1 MSNSADLGQ
10 PAVAKSTSSAAAL
23 RKKPSPGARSQVVR
37 AAAAAGRIL
46 QQLSLLFVLLALW
59 EIGVRA
65 QWIDGNL
72 FPPPSK
78 VLQALVD
85 LAKLGMLRKD
95 IEASVVRVGV
105 GFLIAS
111 ACAISLATL
120 LARWTTLAKYVMP
133 ILELVRPISVIAW
146 IPIAI
151 LWFGLGDKPAWF
163 IIFLGSFFPIFTNT
177 YLGIRS
183 VQPIHIQAAQCLGAG
198 KLLFLRKVLLP
209 SALPYILA
217 GMRVG
222 LGVGWMCVIAAELI
236 AATSGLGYMIQT
248 ARVLI
253 ETEKVLAGMITI
265 GVIGY
270 FMNFLMLL
278 LERRLT
284 PWSHHAL

>member
-1 MSNSADLGQ
+1 MATMPRRRDARDSESQPGPLLKGVIRTLG
-10 PAVAKSTSSAAAL
+10 A
-23 RKKPSPGARSQVVR
+23 
-37 AAAAAGRIL
+37 L
-46 QQLSLLFVLLALW
+46 QQMSLIFLLLVLW
-59 EIGVRA
+59 EGGVRMG
-65 QWIDGNL
+65 WIDGNL

-78 VLQALVD
+78 IFQALVD
-85 LAKLGMLRKD
+85 LAKLGMLWKD
-95 IEASVVRVGV
+95 IKASVWRVGV
-105 GFLIAS
+105 GFMIAS
-111 ACAISLATL
+111 VCAIALATL
-120 LARWTTLAKYVMP
+120 LARWTGLAKYVMP
-133 ILELVRPISVIAW
+133 IIDLVRPISVIAW

-163 IIFLGSFFPIFTNT
+163 IIFLGAFFPIFTNT

-183 VQPIHIQAAQCLGAG
+183 VQPIHVQAAECLGAG
-198 KLLFLRKVLLP
+198 RVLFLRKVLLP

-253 ETEKVLAGMITI
+253 ETEKVLAGMVTI

-270 FMNFLMLL
+270 AMNHLMLM
-278 LERRLT
+278 LERKLT
-284 PWSHHAL
+284 PWSHHAQ

>member
-1 MSNSADLGQ
+1 MPSTPWLPSVVKSVLATIQEWSLVF
-10 PAVAKSTSSAAAL
+10 AILVA
-23 RKKPSPGARSQVVR
+23 
-37 AAAAAGRIL
+37 
-46 QQLSLLFVLLALW
+46 W
-59 EIGVRA
+59 EVGVRLA
-65 QWIDGNL
+65 WIDGNL

-78 VLQALVD
+78 IFQALID
-85 LAKLGMLRKD
+85 LAKLGLLWKD
-95 IEASVVRVGV
+95 IFASVWRVV
-105 GFLIAS
+105 IGFLIATL
-111 ACAISLATL
+111 CAISLATL
-120 LARWTTLAKYVMP
+120 LARWGQLAKYVMP
-133 ILELVRPISVIAW
+133 IVEIVRPISVIAW

-183 VQPIHIQAAQCLGAG
+183 VEPIHVQAAQCLGAG
-198 KLLFLRKVLLP
+198 RTLFLRKVLLP

-265 GVIGY
+265 GIIGLG
-270 FMNFLMLL
+270 MNHLMLL
-278 LERRLT
+278 LERKLT
-284 PWSHHAL
+284 PWSHHTA

>member
-1 MSNSADLGQ
+1 MANSLRGR
-10 PAVAKSTSSAAAL
+10 STII
-23 RKKPSPGARSQVVR
+23 GIARWVEQWSLVIAIVV
-37 AAAAAGRIL
+37 
-46 QQLSLLFVLLALW
+46 LW
-59 EIGVRA
+59 ELGVRFA
-65 QWIDGNL
+65 WIDGNL

-78 VLQALVD
+78 IFQALID
-85 LAKLGMLRKD
+85 LAKLGLLWKD
-95 IEASVVRVGV
+95 ILASVWRVVV
-105 GFLIAS
+105 GFLIATI
-111 ACAISLATL
+111 CAISLATL
-120 LARWTTLAKYVMP
+120 MARWARLARYVMP
-133 ILELVRPISVIAW
+133 VIEIIRPISVIAW

-177 YLGIRS
+177 YLGIRA
-183 VQPIHIQAAQCLGAG
+183 VEPIHVQAAECFGAG
-198 KLLFLRKVLLP
+198 RLLFLRKVLLP

-265 GVIGY
+265 GVIGLV
-270 FMNFLMLL
+270 MNHLMLL
-278 LERRLT
+278 LERKLT
-284 PWSHHAL
+284 PWSHHDV

>member
-1 MSNSADLGQ
+1 MATMPRRRDARDSESQPGPLLKGVIRTLSA
-10 PAVAKSTSSAAAL
+10 
-23 RKKPSPGARSQVVR
+23 
-37 AAAAAGRIL
+37 L
-46 QQLSLLFVLLALW
+46 QQMSLIFLLLVLW
-59 EIGVRA
+59 EGGVRMG
-65 QWIDGNL
+65 WIDGNL

-78 VLQALVD
+78 IFQALVD
-85 LAKLGMLRKD
+85 LAKLGMLWKD
-95 IEASVVRVGV
+95 IKASVVRVGV
-105 GFLIAS
+105 GFMIAS
-111 ACAISLATL
+111 ACAIALATL
-120 LARWTTLAKYVMP
+120 LARWTGLAKYVMP
-133 ILELVRPISVIAW
+133 IIDLVRPISVIAW

-163 IIFLGSFFPIFTNT
+163 IIFLGAFFPIFTNT

-183 VQPIHIQAAQCLGAG
+183 VQPIHVQAAECLGAG
-198 KLLFLRKVLLP
+198 RVLFLRKVLLP

-253 ETEKVLAGMITI
+253 ETEKVLAGMVTI

-270 FMNFLMLL
+270 AMNYLMLM
-278 LERRLT
+278 LERKLT
-284 PWSHHAL
+284 PWSHHAQ

>member
-1 MSNSADLGQ
+1 MARPTLG
-10 PAVAKSTSSAAAL
+10 SAAMAVL
-23 RKKPSPGARSQVVR
+23 RAIQGWSLVLA
-37 AAAAAGRIL
+37 IL
-46 QQLSLLFVLLALW
+46 VAW
-59 EIGVRA
+59 EVGVRTA
-65 QWIDGNL
+65 AIDGNL

-78 VLQALVD
+78 IFQALVD
-85 LAKLGMLRKD
+85 LAKLGLLWKD
-95 IEASVVRVGV
+95 IAASLWRVVI
-105 GFLIAS
+105 GFLIATG
-111 ACAISLATL
+111 CAIALATL
-120 LARWTTLAKYVMP
+120 LARWAALARYVMP
-133 ILELVRPISVIAW
+133 IVEIVRPISVIAW

-163 IIFLGSFFPIFTNT
+163 IIFLGSFFPVFTNT

-183 VQPIHIQAAQCLGAG
+183 VEPIHVHAAQCFGAG
-198 KLLFLRKVLLP
+198 RILFLRKVLLP

-265 GVIGY
+265 GVIG
-270 FMNFLMLL
+270 FAMNHVMLL
-278 LERRLT
+278 LEKKLT
-284 PWSHHAL
+284 PWSHHEN